1 MLKFSHN
8 DLFSLLVTVGMM
20 LIVARL
26 FAEIGKKF
34 KLPVVMGEIL
44 AGVILGPT
52 VLGTINPDIFSFSVV
67 TNGTIDY

>member
-1 MLKFSHN
+1 MLKFLHN
-8 DLFSLLVTVGMM
+8 DLFSLLVTVGIM
-20 LIVARL
+20 LITARL

-52 VLGTINPDIFSFSVV
+52 VLGTINPDKI
-67 TNGTIDY
+67 GRA